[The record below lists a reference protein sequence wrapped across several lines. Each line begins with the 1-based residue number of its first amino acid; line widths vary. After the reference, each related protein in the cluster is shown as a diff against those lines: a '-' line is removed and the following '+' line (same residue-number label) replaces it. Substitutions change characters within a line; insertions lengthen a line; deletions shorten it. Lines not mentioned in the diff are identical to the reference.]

1 VKLERVDENGPPIHK
16 WDRSARAVMVKEPA
30 ASGQIEGAEA
40 SSWMEEIGSDFS
52 SWGESSLRELESGDE
67 PLL

>member
-1 VKLERVDENGPPIHK
+1 MRMARPSTNGTGRPG
-16 WDRSARAVMVKEPA
+16 SVMVKEPA